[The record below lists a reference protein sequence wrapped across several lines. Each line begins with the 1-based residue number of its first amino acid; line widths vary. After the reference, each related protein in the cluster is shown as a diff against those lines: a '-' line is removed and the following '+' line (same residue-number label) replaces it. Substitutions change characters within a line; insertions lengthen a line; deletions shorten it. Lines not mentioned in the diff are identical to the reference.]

1 MFEDDARYI
10 AVERPGD
17 RKDLFDAY
25 LGDLQKKVHTL
36 SSRFCKFPGCNV
48 KNI

>member
-1 MFEDDARYI
+1 MFEEDSRYT

-25 LGDLQKKVHTL
+25 LRELQKKVLTF
-36 SSRFCKFPGCNV
+36 SSRSINFFIAMLI
-48 KNI
+48 NI